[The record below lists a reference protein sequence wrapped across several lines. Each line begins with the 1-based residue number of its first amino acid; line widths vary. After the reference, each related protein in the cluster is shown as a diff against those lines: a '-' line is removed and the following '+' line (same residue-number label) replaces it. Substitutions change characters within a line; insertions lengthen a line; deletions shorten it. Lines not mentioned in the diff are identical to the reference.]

1 MTMEQMNIEYVVA
14 WHKDDPKLEAGART
28 IWSEPGILP
37 DLREIETRV
46 KQLAIVA
53 YSDGQLAA
61 LTTLNVRPF
70 QHLRQ
75 KFAFIRGFVT
85 PAFRMNA
92 VGRDIMVETHTMIE
106 NWALNNPD
114 EKLAG
119 MAAIF
124 QVPGVGE
131 RPVTRSTG
139 MTLVGYTPEN
149 EQVRVAWFKHFRV
162 PGNMMD

>member
-1 MTMEQMNIEYVVA
+1 MSIEYVNA
-14 WHKDDPKLEAGART
+14 WRKDDPRLEADARV

-37 DLREIETRV
+37 DLAEIEIRV
-46 KQLAIVA
+46 KQLAVVA

-70 QHLRQ
+70 EHVRQ

-92 VGRDIMVETHTMIE
+92 VGREIMVETHKMIE

-114 EKLAG
+114 ENLAG
-119 MAAIF
+119 MAAVM
-124 QVPGVGE
+124 QVPGVGK
-131 RPVTRSTG
+131 RPVGRSTG
-139 MTLVGYTPEN
+139 MVLVGYTPDN
-149 EQVRVAWFKHFRV
+149 EQVRAAWFEHFRV
-162 PGNMMD
+162 PGNLEG